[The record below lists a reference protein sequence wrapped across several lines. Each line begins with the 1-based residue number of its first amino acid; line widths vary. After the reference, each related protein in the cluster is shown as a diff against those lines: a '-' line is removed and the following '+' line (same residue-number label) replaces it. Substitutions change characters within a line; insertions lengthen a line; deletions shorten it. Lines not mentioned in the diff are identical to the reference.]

1 MQTQNKKV
9 IGDRN
14 IIIENSST
22 RNFLADAYFPETSG
36 QLPLVIFAHGYK
48 GYKDWGAWNLMAK
61 RFAQA
66 GFFFVKFNFSHNGT
80 TLEQPSEFADTEA
93 FGLNNFT
100 KEMSDFKRVLSHF
113 LKRKEV
119 DCERVSIIGHS
130 RGGGIAV
137 VQAFEDERVKNVIT
151 YAGVSNFGYRFPTGH
166 KLERWK
172 EEGVMFSENTRTKQ
186 QLPLYFQYYEDFK
199 AHENRFN
206 IQYAAQHLEK
216 PYLVV
221 QGTADEAVAEKE
233 GLLLHEWCKTS
244 ELFLLQNVN
253 HVFGAREPWTTDSM
267 PEDLSRIVEKT
278 IDFIK
283 NK

>member
-1 MQTQNKKV
+1 MPIITQK
-9 IGDRN
+9 N
-14 IIIENSST
+14 ILIQNPDT
-22 RNFLADAYFPETSG
+22 RDFLADACFPESEKP
-36 QLPLVIFAHGYK
+36 LPLIVFAHGFK
-48 GYKDWGAWNLMAK
+48 GYKDWGAWNLMAE
-61 RFAQA
+61 RFAEA
-66 GFFFVKFNFSHNGT
+66 GFFFVKFNFSYNGT
-80 TLEQPSEFADTEA
+80 TIDRPAEFADTEA

-119 DCERVSIIGHS
+119 DSERVSIIGHS

-186 QLPLYFQYYEDFK
+186 QLPLYFQYYEDYK
-199 AHENRFN
+199 ANENRFN
-206 IQYAAQHLEK
+206 IQYAAQHLKK

-233 GLLLHEWCKTS
+233 GLLLHEWCKSS
-244 ELFLLQNVN
+244 ELFLLPDVN
-253 HVFGAREPWTTDSM
+253 HVFGGREPWTADAM
-267 PEDLSRIVEKT
+267 PQDLSRIVEKT
-278 IDFIK
+278 IDFLK